1 MEENRVA
8 LLGVIVE
15 DPESAEALN
24 ALLHQYKD
32 YIIGRMGLPYR
43 QRHINIISLVLDA
56 PSDVISSLS
65 GKVGMLPGSPARRST
80 PRCPMDEPVA
90 QLIAHR
96 CLSQAEWEN
105 SYPAATETDRE
116 ALFALARRAGE
127 VVWKPHLHPRP
138 HRVHQLLPLQL
149 LLLRHP
155 PGQPRPHPL
164 PPHQGDHPR
173 SLREGL

>member
-65 GKVGMLPGSPARRST
+65 GKVGMLPGVP
-80 PRCPMDEPVA
+80 CK
-90 QLIAHR
+90 
-96 CLSQAEWEN
+96 
-105 SYPAATETDRE
+105 
-116 ALFALARRAGE
+116 ALYSKVSHA
-127 VVWKPHLHPRP
+127 
-138 HRVHQLLPLQL
+138 
-149 LLLRHP
+149 
-155 PGQPRPHPL
+155 
-164 PPHQGDHPR
+164 
-173 SLREGL
+173 

>member
-65 GKVGMLPGSPARRST
+65 GKVGMLPGIS
-80 PRCPMDEPVA
+80 CK
-90 QLIAHR
+90 
-96 CLSQAEWEN
+96 
-105 SYPAATETDRE
+105 
-116 ALFALARRAGE
+116 ALYSKVSHG
-127 VVWKPHLHPRP
+127 
-138 HRVHQLLPLQL
+138 
-149 LLLRHP
+149 
-155 PGQPRPHPL
+155 
-164 PPHQGDHPR
+164 
-173 SLREGL
+173 

>member
-15 DPESAEALN
+15 DSESAEALN

-65 GKVGMLPGSPARRST
+65 GKVGMLPGVS
-80 PRCPMDEPVA
+80 CK
-90 QLIAHR
+90 
-96 CLSQAEWEN
+96 
-105 SYPAATETDRE
+105 
-116 ALFALARRAGE
+116 ALYSKVSHG
-127 VVWKPHLHPRP
+127 
-138 HRVHQLLPLQL
+138 
-149 LLLRHP
+149 
-155 PGQPRPHPL
+155 
-164 PPHQGDHPR
+164 
-173 SLREGL
+173 

>member
-1 MEENRVA
+1 MEANRVA

-65 GKVGMLPGSPARRST
+65 GKVGMLPGVS
-80 PRCPMDEPVA
+80 CK
-90 QLIAHR
+90 
-96 CLSQAEWEN
+96 
-105 SYPAATETDRE
+105 
-116 ALFALARRAGE
+116 ALYSKVSHG
-127 VVWKPHLHPRP
+127 
-138 HRVHQLLPLQL
+138 
-149 LLLRHP
+149 
-155 PGQPRPHPL
+155 
-164 PPHQGDHPR
+164 
-173 SLREGL
+173 

>member
-1 MEENRVA
+1 MEEKRVA

-65 GKVGMLPGSPARRST
+65 GKVGMLPGVS
-80 PRCPMDEPVA
+80 CK
-90 QLIAHR
+90 
-96 CLSQAEWEN
+96 
-105 SYPAATETDRE
+105 
-116 ALFALARRAGE
+116 ALYSKVSHG
-127 VVWKPHLHPRP
+127 
-138 HRVHQLLPLQL
+138 
-149 LLLRHP
+149 
-155 PGQPRPHPL
+155 
-164 PPHQGDHPR
+164 
-173 SLREGL
+173 